1 MKIIQVAHALHPTD
15 AASRQLLSMDLILQ
29 DLGYKTAIY
38 AHKRDDRLKSRARLM
53 GDFFSEPEDIV
64 IYHMTTGTSFNR
76 WVWNYPQK
84 IVLFYHNIT
93 PARYFFGNAWG
104 SWLKC
109 LRGRH
114 DLKKIAR
121 RTLFA
126 WGASEYSRR
135 ELEAA
140 GIVRTAVLP
149 IVVDPET
156 YTERGEDETVL
167 KYRDGRV
174 NLLVVGR
181 GVPHKKQDEAIE
193 AAAWYRDHISPDIRL
208 VLIGNI
214 KPSYEKKL
222 RALVRKR
229 GMEEH
234 VLFAGQVSDE
244 TLCTWYR
251 IADGLLCLS
260 EHEGFCV
267 PLVEAMIF
275 GLPIFAKPA
284 AAVPETLGGAG
295 ILLPDAAPRSVAET
309 VRRTLSDELA
319 LARLI
324 KGRAERLAAFSL
336 ENVARRLAM
345 DMIKIMDL
353 AGKERQA

>member
-15 AASRQLLSMDLILQ
+15 AASRQLLNMDKILRA
-29 DLGYKTAIY
+29 LGYETEMY
-38 AHKRDDRLKSRARLM
+38 AHRLDESLAERVGLM
-53 GDFFSEPEDIV
+53 GDFSADPEDIV

-76 WVWNYPQK
+76 WVWNYPRK

-93 PARYFFGNAWG
+93 PARFFFGNAWG

-114 DLKKIAR
+114 DLKTIAKN
-121 RTLFA
+121 TFFA
-126 WGASEYSRR
+126 WGASEYSRQ
-135 ELEAA
+135 ELENA
-140 GIVRTAVLP
+140 GIKRTAVLP
-149 IVVDPET
+149 IIVEPET
-156 YTERGEDETVL
+156 YTTRGEDESVL
-167 KYRDGRV
+167 RYKDGRL

-222 RALVRKR
+222 RVLVKKR
-229 GMEEH
+229 GMEEN
-234 VLFAGQVSDE
+234 VLFAGQVTDE
-244 TLCTWYR
+244 ALCTWYR

-267 PLVEAMIF
+267 PLIEAMIF
-275 GLPIFAKPA
+275 GLPIFAKSA
-284 AAVPETLGGAG
+284 AAVPETLGNAG
-295 ILLPDAAPRSVAET
+295 VLLSDTSPQGVAEA
-309 VRRTLSDELA
+309 VRRTMADELA
-319 LARLI
+319 LARLK
-324 KGRAERLAAFSL
+324 KGRAERLAAFSP
-336 ENVARRLAM
+336 ENVKSQLEADMKEIVRLW
-345 DMIKIMDL
+345 
-353 AGKERQA
+353 QA

>member
-15 AASRQLLSMDLILQ
+15 AASRQLLNMDKLLREI
-29 DLGYKTAIY
+29 GYDTAMY
-38 AHKRDDRLKSRARLM
+38 AHRLDERLTERVGLM
-53 GDFFSEPEDIV
+53 GDFSASLEDIV

-76 WVWNYPQK
+76 WVWKYPRK
-84 IVLFYHNIT
+84 VVLFYHNIT

-104 SWLKC
+104 SWFKC

-114 DLKKIAR
+114 DLRKIAKN
-121 RTLFA
+121 TFFA

-135 ELEAA
+135 ELEET
-140 GIVRTAVLP
+140 GIARTAVLP
-149 IVVDPET
+149 IVVEPET
-156 YTERGEDETVL
+156 YTARGEDESVL
-167 KYRDGRV
+167 RYKDGRL

-193 AAAWYRDHISPDIRL
+193 AAAWYKAHISPDIRL

-222 RALVRKR
+222 HALVQKR
-229 GMEEH
+229 GMEEN
-234 VLFAGQVSDE
+234 VLFAGQVTDE
-244 TLCTWYR
+244 ALCTWYR

-267 PLVEAMIF
+267 PLIEAMIF

-295 ILLPDAAPRSVAET
+295 VLLSDTSPQGVAEA
-309 VRRTLSDELA
+309 VRRTMTDELA
-319 LARLI
+319 LARLK
-324 KGRAERLAAFSL
+324 KGRAERLAAFSPENARSRL
-336 ENVARRLAM
+336 EADMKEIVRLW
-345 DMIKIMDL
+345 
-353 AGKERQA
+353 QA

>member
-15 AASRQLLSMDLILQ
+15 AASRQLLNMDKILRT
-29 DLGYKTAIY
+29 LGYETAMY
-38 AHKRDDRLKSRARLM
+38 AHRLDESLAERVGLM
-53 GDFFSEPEDIV
+53 GDFSADLEDIV

-76 WVWNYPQK
+76 WVWNYPRK
-84 IVLFYHNIT
+84 VVLFYHNIT

-114 DLKKIAR
+114 DLKTIAKN
-121 RTLFA
+121 TFFA
-126 WGASEYSRR
+126 WGASEYSRQ
-135 ELEAA
+135 ELKDV
-140 GIVRTAVLP
+140 GIAQTAVLP
-149 IVVDPET
+149 IVVEPET
-156 YTERGEDETVL
+156 YTTRGEDESVL
-167 KYRDGRV
+167 RYKDGRL

-193 AAAWYRDHISPDIRL
+193 AAAWYRDHVSPDIRL

-222 RALVRKR
+222 RDLVKKR
-229 GMEEH
+229 GMEEN
-234 VLFAGQVSDE
+234 VLFAGQVTDE
-244 TLCTWYR
+244 ELCTWYR

-267 PLVEAMIF
+267 PLIEAMIF

-284 AAVPETLGGAG
+284 AAVPETLGSAG
-295 ILLPDAAPRSVAET
+295 VLLSDTSPQGIAEA
-309 VRRTLSDELA
+309 VRRTMADELA
-319 LARLI
+319 LARLK
-324 KGRAERLAAFSL
+324 KGRTERLAVFSPVNVKSRL
-336 ENVARRLAM
+336 EA
-345 DMIKIMDL
+345 DM
-353 AGKERQA
+353 KEIVCLWQA

>member
-1 MKIIQVAHALHPTD
+1 MKIIQVAHALHPMD
-15 AASRQLLSMDLILQ
+15 AASRQLLSMDTILKE
-29 DLGYKTAIY
+29 LGYDTAVY
-38 AHKRDDRLKSRARLM
+38 THKRDERLAERARLM
-53 GDFFSEPEDIV
+53 GEFSASPEDIV

-76 WVWNYPQK
+76 RVWNYPRK
-84 IVLFYHNIT
+84 IVLYYHNIT

-109 LRGRH
+109 LRGRS

-121 RTLFA
+121 NTFFA

-135 ELEAA
+135 ELAEL
-140 GIVRTAVLP
+140 GIPNTAVLP
-149 IVVDPET
+149 IVVEPEK
-156 YTERGEDETVL
+156 YTGRGTDSSVL

-181 GVPHKKQDEAIE
+181 GVPHKKQDEAVE
-193 AAAWYRDHISPDIRL
+193 AAAWYRAHISPDIRL
-208 VLIGNI
+208 VVIGNI
-214 KPSYEKKL
+214 KPGYEKKL
-222 RALVRKR
+222 RALVGKL
-229 GMEEH
+229 GMEDH

-251 IADGLLCLS
+251 IADGLISMS

-267 PLVEAMIF
+267 PLVEAMVF

-295 ILLPDAAPRSVAET
+295 VLLSDATPRGVAET
-309 VRRTLSDELA
+309 VRRTLSDKEA
-319 LARLI
+319 LAKLAEGRQRRLAELSCTST
-324 KGRAERLAAFSL
+324 AERLASDMT
-336 ENVARRLAM
+336 EIIRLW
-345 DMIKIMDL
+345 
-353 AGKERQA
+353 KEQQR

>member
-15 AASRQLLSMDLILQ
+15 AASRQLLNMDKILRA
-29 DLGYKTAIY
+29 LGYETEMY
-38 AHKRDDRLKSRARLM
+38 AHRLDESLAERVGLM
-53 GDFFSEPEDIV
+53 GDFSADPEDIV

-76 WVWNYPQK
+76 WVWNYPRK

-93 PARYFFGNAWG
+93 PARFFFGNAWG

-114 DLKKIAR
+114 DLKTIAKN
-121 RTLFA
+121 TFFA
-126 WGASEYSRR
+126 WGASEYSRQ
-135 ELEAA
+135 ELENA
-140 GIVRTAVLP
+140 GIKRAAVLP
-149 IVVDPET
+149 IVVEPET
-156 YTERGEDETVL
+156 YTTRGEDESVL
-167 KYRDGRV
+167 RYRDGRL

-222 RALVRKR
+222 RVLVKKR
-229 GMEEH
+229 GMEEN
-234 VLFAGQVSDE
+234 VLFAGQVTDE
-244 TLCTWYR
+244 ALCTWYR

-267 PLVEAMIF
+267 PLIEAMIF
-275 GLPIFAKPA
+275 GLPIFAKSA

-295 ILLPDAAPRSVAET
+295 VLLSDTSPQGVAEA
-309 VRRTLSDELA
+309 VRRTMADELA
-319 LARLI
+319 LARLK
-324 KGRAERLAAFSL
+324 KGRAERLAAFSP
-336 ENVARRLAM
+336 ENVKSQLEADMKEIVRLW
-345 DMIKIMDL
+345 
-353 AGKERQA
+353 QA

>member
-15 AASRQLLSMDLILQ
+15 AASRQLLNMDKILRE
-29 DLGYKTAIY
+29 LGYETEMY
-38 AHKRDDRLKSRARLM
+38 AHRLDESLAERVGLM
-53 GDFFSEPEDIV
+53 GDFSADPEDIV

-76 WVWNYPQK
+76 WVWNYPRK

-93 PARYFFGNAWG
+93 PARFFFGNAWG

-114 DLKKIAR
+114 DLKTIAKN
-121 RTLFA
+121 TFFA
-126 WGASEYSRR
+126 WGASAYSRQ
-135 ELEAA
+135 ELEKA
-140 GIVRTAVLP
+140 GIKRTAVLP
-149 IVVDPET
+149 IIVEPET
-156 YTERGEDETVL
+156 YTTRGEDESVL
-167 KYRDGRV
+167 RYKDGRL

-222 RALVRKR
+222 RVLVKKR
-229 GMEEH
+229 GMEEN
-234 VLFAGQVSDE
+234 VLFAGQVTDE
-244 TLCTWYR
+244 ALCTWYR

-267 PLVEAMIF
+267 PLIEAMIF

-284 AAVPETLGGAG
+284 AAVPETLGSAG
-295 ILLPDAAPRSVAET
+295 VLLSDTSPQGVAEA
-309 VRRTLSDELA
+309 VRRTMADELA
-319 LARLI
+319 LARLK
-324 KGRAERLAAFSL
+324 KGRAERLAAFSP
-336 ENVARRLAM
+336 ENVKSQLEADMKEIVRLW
-345 DMIKIMDL
+345 
-353 AGKERQA
+353 QA

>member
-1 MKIIQVAHALHPTD
+1 MKIIQIAHALHPTD
-15 AASRQLLSMDLILQ
+15 AASRQLLNMDKILQ
-29 DLGYKTAIY
+29 ELGYETKMY
-38 AHKRDDRLKSRARLM
+38 AHRLDESLAGRVGLM
-53 GDFFSEPEDIV
+53 GDFSAEPEDIV

-76 WVWNYPQK
+76 WVWNYPRK
-84 IVLFYHNIT
+84 IALFYHNIT

-104 SWLKC
+104 SWIKC

-114 DLKKIAR
+114 DLKRIAR
-121 RTLFA
+121 NSFFA

-135 ELEAA
+135 ELEAV
-140 GIVRTAVLP
+140 GIERTAVLP
-149 IVVDPET
+149 IVVEPET
-156 YTERGEDETVL
+156 YTGRGEDEAVL
-167 KYRDGRV
+167 RYNDGRL

-193 AAAWYRDHISPDIRL
+193 AAAWYRDNISSDIRL
-208 VLIGNI
+208 VIIGNI

-222 RALVRKR
+222 HDLVRKH
-229 GMEEH
+229 GMEEN
-234 VLFAGQVSDE
+234 VLFTGQVSDE
-244 TLCTWYR
+244 ALCTWYR

-295 ILLPDAAPRSVAET
+295 VLLSDTSPAGVADT
-309 VRRTLSDELA
+309 VRQTLTDELA
-319 LARLI
+319 LARLK
-324 KGRAERLAAFSL
+324 KGRAERLDAFSPGKVK
-336 ENVARRLAM
+336 ERLAE
-345 DMIKIMDL
+345 DM
-353 AGKERQA
+353 KEIVRLWQA

>member
-15 AASRQLLSMDLILQ
+15 AASRQLLNMDKLLRA
-29 DLGYKTAIY
+29 LGYKTAMY
-38 AHKRDDRLKSRARLM
+38 AHKLDGSLAGRVARM
-53 GDFFSEPEDIV
+53 EDFAAAPEDVV

-76 WVWNYPQK
+76 WVWNYPRK
-84 IVLFYHNIT
+84 VVLFYHNIT

-114 DLKKIAR
+114 DLKKIASNSF
-121 RTLFA
+121 FA

-135 ELEAA
+135 ELEAV
-140 GIVRTAVLP
+140 GVEKTSVLP
-149 IVVDPET
+149 IVVEPKT
-156 YTERGEDETVL
+156 YMGQGEDGTVL
-167 KYRDGRV
+167 RYQDGRL

-193 AAAWYRDHISPDIRL
+193 AAAWYRDHISSDIRL

-222 RALVRKR
+222 HALVKKR
-229 GMEEH
+229 GMEEY
-234 VLFAGQVSDE
+234 VLFAGQITDE
-244 TLCTWYR
+244 ALCTWYR

-284 AAVPETLGGAG
+284 AAIPETLGSAG
-295 ILLPDAAPRSVAET
+295 VLLSDTSPQGVAEA
-309 VRRTLSDELA
+309 VRRTLADELA
-319 LARLI
+319 LVRLK
-324 KGRAERLAAFSL
+324 KGRAERLAVFSPGSVKARL
-336 ENVARRLAM
+336 EADMKEIVRLW
-345 DMIKIMDL
+345 
-353 AGKERQA
+353 QA

>member
-15 AASRQLLSMDLILQ
+15 AASRQLLNMDKILRE
-29 DLGYKTAIY
+29 LGYETEMY
-38 AHKRDDRLKSRARLM
+38 AHRLDESLAERVGLM
-53 GDFFSEPEDIV
+53 GDFSADPEDIV

-76 WVWNYPQK
+76 WVWNYPRK

-93 PARYFFGNAWG
+93 PARFFFGNAWG

-114 DLKKIAR
+114 DLKTIAKN
-121 RTLFA
+121 TFFA
-126 WGASEYSRR
+126 WGASEYSRQ
-135 ELEAA
+135 ELENA
-140 GIVRTAVLP
+140 GIKRTAVLP
-149 IVVDPET
+149 IVVEPET
-156 YTERGEDETVL
+156 YTMRGEDESVL
-167 KYRDGRV
+167 RYKDGRL

-193 AAAWYRDHISPDIRL
+193 ATAWYRDHISPDIRL

-222 RALVRKR
+222 RVLVKKR
-229 GMEEH
+229 GMEEN
-234 VLFAGQVSDE
+234 VLFAGQVTDE
-244 TLCTWYR
+244 ALCTWYR

-267 PLVEAMIF
+267 PLIEAMIF
-275 GLPIFAKPA
+275 GLPIFAKSA

-295 ILLPDAAPRSVAET
+295 VLLSDTSPQGVAEA
-309 VRRTLSDELA
+309 VRRTMADELA
-319 LARLI
+319 LARLK
-324 KGRAERLAAFSL
+324 KGRAERLAAFSP
-336 ENVARRLAM
+336 ENVKSQLEADMKEIVRLW
-345 DMIKIMDL
+345 
-353 AGKERQA
+353 QA

>member
-15 AASRQLLSMDLILQ
+15 AASRQLLNMDKILRE
-29 DLGYKTAIY
+29 LGYETEMY
-38 AHKRDDRLKSRARLM
+38 AHRLDESLAGRVGLM
-53 GDFFSEPEDIV
+53 GDFSADPEDIV

-76 WVWNYPQK
+76 WVWNYPRK

-114 DLKKIAR
+114 DLKTIAKN
-121 RTLFA
+121 TFFA
-126 WGASEYSRR
+126 WGASEYSRQ
-135 ELEAA
+135 ELENA
-140 GIVRTAVLP
+140 GIKRTAVLP
-149 IVVDPET
+149 IVVEPET
-156 YTERGEDETVL
+156 YTTRGEDESVL
-167 KYRDGRV
+167 RYKDGRL

-181 GVPHKKQDEAIE
+181 GVPHKKQDEVIE
-193 AAAWYRDHISPDIRL
+193 ATAWYRDHISPNIRL

-222 RALVRKR
+222 RVLVKKR
-229 GMEEH
+229 GMEEN
-234 VLFAGQVSDE
+234 VLFAGQVTDE
-244 TLCTWYR
+244 ALCTWYR

-267 PLVEAMIF
+267 PLIEAMIF
-275 GLPIFAKPA
+275 GLPIFAKSA

-295 ILLPDAAPRSVAET
+295 VLLSDTSPQGVAEA
-309 VRRTLSDELA
+309 VRRTMADELA
-319 LARLI
+319 LARLK
-324 KGRAERLAAFSL
+324 KGRAERLAAFSP
-336 ENVARRLAM
+336 ENVKSRLEA
-345 DMIKIMDL
+345 DM
-353 AGKERQA
+353 KEIVRLWQA

>member
-15 AASRQLLSMDLILQ
+15 AASRQLLNMDKILRE
-29 DLGYKTAIY
+29 LGYETEMY
-38 AHKRDDRLKSRARLM
+38 AHRLDESLAERVGLM
-53 GDFFSEPEDIV
+53 GDFSADPEDIV

-76 WVWNYPQK
+76 WVWNYPRK

-93 PARYFFGNAWG
+93 PARFFFGNAWG

-114 DLKKIAR
+114 DLKTIAKN
-121 RTLFA
+121 TFFA
-126 WGASEYSRR
+126 WGASEYSRQ
-135 ELEAA
+135 ELEKA
-140 GIVRTAVLP
+140 GIKRTAVLP
-149 IVVDPET
+149 IVVEPET
-156 YTERGEDETVL
+156 YTTRGEDESVL
-167 KYRDGRV
+167 RYKDGRL

-193 AAAWYRDHISPDIRL
+193 ATAWYRDHISPDIRL

-222 RALVRKR
+222 RVLVKKR
-229 GMEEH
+229 GMEEN
-234 VLFAGQVSDE
+234 VLFAEQVTDE
-244 TLCTWYR
+244 ALCTWYR

-267 PLVEAMIF
+267 PLIEAMIF

-295 ILLPDAAPRSVAET
+295 VLLSNKSPQGVAEA
-309 VRRTLSDELA
+309 VRRTMTDELA
-319 LARLI
+319 LARLK

-336 ENVARRLAM
+336 EKVKSRLDA
-345 DMIKIMDL
+345 DM
-353 AGKERQA
+353 KEIVRLWQA

>member
-15 AASRQLLSMDLILQ
+15 AASRQLLHMDEILQ
-29 DLGYKTAIY
+29 ELGYETAIY
-38 AHKRDDRLKSRARLM
+38 AHRADERLADRVGRM
-53 GDFFSEPEDIV
+53 GDFEAEPGNIV

-76 WVWNYPQK
+76 WVWNYPRK

-114 DLKKIAR
+114 DLKKIAKN
-121 RTLFA
+121 TFFA

-135 ELEAA
+135 ELEAV
-140 GIVRTAVLP
+140 GVERTAVLP
-149 IVVDPET
+149 IVVEPET
-156 YTERGEDETVL
+156 YTGRGEDESVL
-167 KYRDGRV
+167 RYQDGRL

-193 AAAWYRDHISPDIRL
+193 AAAWYRDNISKDIRL
-208 VLIGNI
+208 VIIGNI

-222 RALVRKR
+222 HALVRER
-229 GMEEH
+229 GMEEN
-234 VLFAGQVSDE
+234 VLFAGQISDE
-244 TLCTWYR
+244 ALCTWYR

-295 ILLPDAAPRSVAET
+295 VLLSDSSPAAVAMA
-309 VRRTLSDELA
+309 VRQTLADELA
-319 LARLI
+319 LARLK
-324 KGRAERLAAFSL
+324 KGRAERLSAFSFERTKAKL
-336 ENVARRLAM
+336 DE
-345 DMIKIMDL
+345 DMRQIVRMWE
-353 AGKERQA
+353 KERQA

>member
-15 AASRQLLSMDLILQ
+15 AASRQLLNMDKLLRE
-29 DLGYKTAIY
+29 LGYDTAMY
-38 AHKRDDRLKSRARLM
+38 AHRLDERLTERVGLM
-53 GDFFSEPEDIV
+53 GDFSASLEDIV

-76 WVWNYPQK
+76 WVWKYPRK
-84 IVLFYHNIT
+84 VVLFYHNIT

-104 SWLKC
+104 SWFKC

-114 DLKKIAR
+114 DLKKIAKN
-121 RTLFA
+121 TFFA

-135 ELEAA
+135 ELEAT
-140 GIVRTAVLP
+140 GIDQTAVLP
-149 IVVDPET
+149 IVVEPET
-156 YTERGEDETVL
+156 YTERGEDESVL
-167 KYRDGRV
+167 RYKDGSL

-181 GVPHKKQDEAIE
+181 GVPHKKQEEAIE
-193 AAAWYRDHISPDIRL
+193 AAAWYRNHISPDIRL

-222 RALVRKR
+222 HALVQKR
-229 GMEEH
+229 GMEGN
-234 VLFAGQVSDE
+234 VLFAGQVTDE
-244 TLCTWYR
+244 ALCTWYR

-267 PLVEAMIF
+267 PLIEAMIF

-295 ILLPDAAPRSVAET
+295 VLLSDTSPQGVAEA
-309 VRRTLSDELA
+309 VRRTMTDELA
-319 LARLI
+319 LARLK
-324 KGRAERLAAFSL
+324 KGRAERLAAFSP
-336 ENVARRLAM
+336 ENVRLRLEA
-345 DMIKIMDL
+345 DM
-353 AGKERQA
+353 KEIVRLWQA

>member
-1 MKIIQVAHALHPTD
+1 MKLIQVAHALHPTD
-15 AASRQLLSMDLILQ
+15 AASRQLLSMDMILKG
-29 DLGYKTAIY
+29 LGYDAAIY
-38 AHKRDDRLKSRARLM
+38 AHKRDERLADRAKLL
-53 GDFFSEPEDIV
+53 GEFSSAPEDIV

-76 WVWNYPQK
+76 WVWNYPSK

-93 PARYFFGNAWG
+93 PARFFFGNAWG

-114 DLKKIAR
+114 DLKRVAR
-121 RTLFA
+121 NTFFA

-135 ELEAA
+135 ELESV
-140 GIVRTAVLP
+140 GIARTSVLP
-149 IVVDPET
+149 IVVEPET
-156 YTERGEDETVL
+156 YTLYGEDESVL

-193 AAAWYRDHISPDIRL
+193 ATAWYREHISPDIRL

-222 RALVRKR
+222 HALVKKLR
-229 GMEEH
+229 MDEH
-234 VLFAGQVSDE
+234 VLFAGHVSDE

-284 AAVPETLGGAG
+284 AAVPETLGSAG
-295 ILLPDAAPRSVAET
+295 VLLSDATPRGVAEKIHD
-309 VRRTLSDELA
+309 TLSDELA
-319 LARLI
+319 MARL
-324 KGRAERLAAFSL
+324 KRGRTERLAMFSS
-336 ENVARRLAM
+336 ENVRAKLATDMEEILRLR
-345 DMIKIMDL
+345 K
-353 AGKERQA
+353 KERQA

>member
-15 AASRQLLSMDLILQ
+15 AASRQLLNMDKILRA
-29 DLGYKTAIY
+29 LGYETEMY
-38 AHKRDDRLKSRARLM
+38 AHRLDESLAERVGLM
-53 GDFFSEPEDIV
+53 GDFSADPEDIV

-76 WVWNYPQK
+76 WVWNYPRK

-93 PARYFFGNAWG
+93 PARFFFGNAWG

-114 DLKKIAR
+114 DLKTIAKN
-121 RTLFA
+121 TFFA
-126 WGASEYSRR
+126 WGASEYSRQ
-135 ELEAA
+135 ELENA
-140 GIVRTAVLP
+140 GIKRTAVLP
-149 IVVDPET
+149 IVVEPET
-156 YTERGEDETVL
+156 YTMRGEDESVL
-167 KYRDGRV
+167 RYKDGRL

-222 RALVRKR
+222 RVLVKKR
-229 GMEEH
+229 GMEEN
-234 VLFAGQVSDE
+234 VLFAGQVTDE
-244 TLCTWYR
+244 ALCTWYR

-267 PLVEAMIF
+267 PLIEAMIF
-275 GLPIFAKPA
+275 GLPIFAKLA
-284 AAVPETLGGAG
+284 AAVPETLGSAG
-295 ILLPDAAPRSVAET
+295 VLLSDTSPQGVAEA
-309 VRRTLSDELA
+309 VRRTMADELA
-319 LARLI
+319 LARLK
-324 KGRAERLAAFSL
+324 KGRAERLAAFSP
-336 ENVARRLAM
+336 ENVKSQLEADMKEIVRLW
-345 DMIKIMDL
+345 
-353 AGKERQA
+353 QA

>member
-15 AASRQLLSMDLILQ
+15 AASRQLLNMDKILRE
-29 DLGYKTAIY
+29 LGYETEMY
-38 AHKRDDRLKSRARLM
+38 AHRLDESLADRVGLM
-53 GDFFSEPEDIV
+53 GDFSADPEDIV

-76 WVWNYPQK
+76 WVWNYPRK

-114 DLKKIAR
+114 DLKTIAKN
-121 RTLFA
+121 TFFA
-126 WGASEYSRR
+126 WGASEYSRQ
-135 ELEAA
+135 ELENA
-140 GIVRTAVLP
+140 GIKRTAVLP
-149 IVVDPET
+149 IVVEPET
-156 YTERGEDETVL
+156 YTMRGEDESVL
-167 KYRDGRV
+167 RYKDGRL

-222 RALVRKR
+222 RVLVKKR
-229 GMEEH
+229 GMEEN
-234 VLFAGQVSDE
+234 VLFAGQVTDE
-244 TLCTWYR
+244 ALCTWYR

-267 PLVEAMIF
+267 PLIEAMIF
-275 GLPIFAKPA
+275 GLPIFAKSA

-295 ILLPDAAPRSVAET
+295 VLLSDTSPQGVAEA
-309 VRRTLSDELA
+309 VRRTMADELA
-319 LARLI
+319 LARLK
-324 KGRAERLAAFSL
+324 KGRAERLAAFSP
-336 ENVARRLAM
+336 ENVKSQLEADMKEIVRLW
-345 DMIKIMDL
+345 
-353 AGKERQA
+353 QA

>member
-15 AASRQLLSMDLILQ
+15 AASRQLLNMDKILRE
-29 DLGYKTAIY
+29 LGYETEMY
-38 AHKRDDRLKSRARLM
+38 AHRLDESLAGRVGLM
-53 GDFFSEPEDIV
+53 GDFYADPEDIV

-76 WVWNYPQK
+76 WVWNYPRK

-93 PARYFFGNAWG
+93 PARFFFGNAWG

-114 DLKKIAR
+114 DLKTIAKN
-121 RTLFA
+121 TFFA
-126 WGASEYSRR
+126 WGASEYSRQ
-135 ELEAA
+135 ELENA
-140 GIVRTAVLP
+140 GIKRTAVLP
-149 IVVDPET
+149 IVVEPET
-156 YTERGEDETVL
+156 YTTRGEDESVL
-167 KYRDGRV
+167 RYKDGRL

-222 RALVRKR
+222 RVLVKKR
-229 GMEEH
+229 GMEEN
-234 VLFAGQVSDE
+234 VLFAGQVTDE
-244 TLCTWYR
+244 ALCTWYR

-267 PLVEAMIF
+267 PLIEAMIF
-275 GLPIFAKPA
+275 GLPIFAKSA
-284 AAVPETLGGAG
+284 AAVPETLGNAG
-295 ILLPDAAPRSVAET
+295 VLLSDTSPQGVAEA
-309 VRRTLSDELA
+309 VRRTMADELA
-319 LARLI
+319 LARLK
-324 KGRAERLAAFSL
+324 KGRAERLAAFSP
-336 ENVARRLAM
+336 ENVKSQLEADMKEIVRLW
-345 DMIKIMDL
+345 
-353 AGKERQA
+353 QA

>member
-15 AASRQLLSMDLILQ
+15 AASRQLLNMDRLLRE
-29 DLGYKTAIY
+29 LGYETAMY
-38 AHKRDDRLKSRARLM
+38 AHRVDERLADRVGLM
-53 GDFFSEPEDIV
+53 GDFAAVPEDIV

-76 WVWNYPQK
+76 WVWKYPGK

-114 DLKKIAR
+114 DLKKIVKN
-121 RTLFA
+121 TFFA
-126 WGASEYSRR
+126 WGASEYSRK
-135 ELEAA
+135 ELEEA
-140 GIVRTAVLP
+140 GVARTAVLP
-149 IVVDPET
+149 IVVEPET
-156 YTERGEDETVL
+156 YTGRGEDESVL
-167 KYRDGRV
+167 SYRDGRL

-181 GVPHKKQDEAIE
+181 GVPHNKQDEAIE
-193 AAAWYRDHISPDIRL
+193 AAAWYRDNISPDVRL
-208 VLIGNI
+208 VIIGNI
-214 KPSYEKKL
+214 KPGYEKKL
-222 RALVRKR
+222 HALVRKL
-229 GMEEH
+229 GMEEN
-234 VLFAGQVSDE
+234 VLFAGQVTDE
-244 TLCTWYR
+244 ALCTWYR

-295 ILLPDAAPRSVAET
+295 VLLSDTSPRGVAEA
-309 VRRTLSDELA
+309 VRRTLADELA
-319 LARLI
+319 LARLR
-324 KGRAERLAAFSL
+324 KGRAERLEAFSPERVKSKL
-336 ENVARRLAM
+336 EADMKEIVRLW
-345 DMIKIMDL
+345 KV
-353 AGKERQA
+353 

>member
-15 AASRQLLSMDLILQ
+15 AASRQLLNMDKILRE
-29 DLGYKTAIY
+29 LGYETAMY
-38 AHKRDDRLKSRARLM
+38 AHRLDESLAGRVGLM
-53 GDFFSEPEDIV
+53 GDFAAEPEDVV

-76 WVWNYPQK
+76 WVWKYPRK

-93 PARYFFGNAWG
+93 PARFFFGNAWG
-104 SWLKC
+104 SWFKC

-121 RTLFA
+121 NTLFA

-135 ELEAA
+135 ELEEV
-140 GIVRTAVLP
+140 GVERTAVLP
-149 IVVDPET
+149 IVVEPQM
-156 YTERGEDETVL
+156 YTGRGEDKDVL
-167 KYRDGRV
+167 RYKDGRL

-193 AAAWYRDHISPDIRL
+193 AVAWYRENISPDIRL

-222 RALVRKR
+222 HSLVKKR
-229 GMEEH
+229 GVEEH
-234 VLFAGQVSDE
+234 VLFEGQITDE
-244 TLCTWYR
+244 ALCTWYR

-267 PLVEAMIF
+267 PLIEAMIF
-275 GLPIFAKPA
+275 GLPIFAKSA

-295 ILLPDAAPRSVAET
+295 VLLSDTSPQGVAEA
-309 VRRTLSDELA
+309 VRRTMNDELA
-319 LARLI
+319 LARLR
-324 KGRAERLAAFSL
+324 KGRAERLAAFSP
-336 ENVARRLAM
+336 ENVKLRLEA
-345 DMIKIMDL
+345 DM
-353 AGKERQA
+353 KEIVRLWQS

>member
-15 AASRQLLSMDLILQ
+15 AASRQLLAMDALLSE
-29 DLGYKTAIY
+29 LGYDTAMY
-38 AHKRDDRLKSRARLM
+38 AHKLDERLAGRVGAM
-53 GDFFSEPEDIV
+53 GEFAAASENIV

-76 WVWNYPQK
+76 WVWDYPHK

-109 LRGRH
+109 LRGRR

-121 RTLFA
+121 NTLFA

-135 ELEAA
+135 ELEEA
-140 GIVRTAVLP
+140 GIGRTSVLP
-149 IVVDPET
+149 IVVKPET
-156 YTERGEDETVL
+156 YTGRGEDEAAL
-167 KYRDGRV
+167 RYRDGRL
-174 NLLVVGR
+174 NLIVVGR

-193 AAAWYRDHISPDIRL
+193 AAAWYRDHISSDIRL

-222 RALVRKR
+222 HALVKKR
-229 GMEEH
+229 GMEDH
-234 VLFAGQVSDE
+234 VLFAGQVTDE

-251 IADGLLCLS
+251 VADGLLCLS

-267 PLVEAMIF
+267 PLIEAMIF
-275 GLPIFAKPA
+275 GVPIFAKPA
-284 AAVPETLGGAG
+284 AAVPETLGDAG
-295 ILLPDAAPRSVAET
+295 VLLSDTTPAGVAEA
-309 VRRTLSDELA
+309 VRRTLTDELA
-319 LARLI
+319 LARLK
-324 KGRAERLAAFSL
+324 KGRAERLAAFSPEKAKKQL
-336 ENVARRLAM
+336 AADMKEIVRLW
-345 DMIKIMDL
+345 
-353 AGKERQA
+353 QA

>member
-15 AASRQLLSMDLILQ
+15 AASRQLLNMDKILRE
-29 DLGYKTAIY
+29 LGYETEMY
-38 AHKRDDRLKSRARLM
+38 AHRLDESLAERVGLM
-53 GDFFSEPEDIV
+53 GDFSADPEDIV

-76 WVWNYPQK
+76 WVWNYPRK

-93 PARYFFGNAWG
+93 PARFFFGNAWG

-114 DLKKIAR
+114 DLKTIAKN
-121 RTLFA
+121 TFFA
-126 WGASEYSRR
+126 WGASEYSRQ
-135 ELEAA
+135 ELENA
-140 GIVRTAVLP
+140 GIKRTAVLP
-149 IVVDPET
+149 IVVEPET
-156 YTERGEDETVL
+156 YTMRGEDESVL
-167 KYRDGRV
+167 RYKDGRL

-222 RALVRKR
+222 RVLVKKR
-229 GMEEH
+229 GMEEN
-234 VLFAGQVSDE
+234 VLFAGQVTDE
-244 TLCTWYR
+244 ALCTWYR

-267 PLVEAMIF
+267 PLIEAMIF
-275 GLPIFAKPA
+275 GLPIFAKSA

-295 ILLPDAAPRSVAET
+295 VLLSDTSPQGVAEA
-309 VRRTLSDELA
+309 VRRTMADELA
-319 LARLI
+319 LARLK
-324 KGRAERLAAFSL
+324 KGRAERLAAFSP
-336 ENVARRLAM
+336 ENVKSQLEADMKEIVRLW
-345 DMIKIMDL
+345 
-353 AGKERQA
+353 QA

>member
-1 MKIIQVAHALHPTD
+1 MKIIQIAHALHPTD
-15 AASRQLLSMDLILQ
+15 AASRQLLNMDKVLRE
-29 DLGYKTAIY
+29 LGYETAMY
-38 AHKRDDRLKSRARLM
+38 ASRLDENLAGRVGMM
-53 GDFFSEPEDIV
+53 GDFSADPEDIV

-76 WVWNYPQK
+76 WVWNYPRK

-93 PARYFFGNAWG
+93 PAHYFFGNAWG

-114 DLKKIAR
+114 DLKKIAQN
-121 RTLFA
+121 TLFA

-135 ELEAA
+135 ELVEA
-140 GIVRTAVLP
+140 GIARTAVLP
-149 IVVDPET
+149 IVVEPEI
-156 YTERGEDETVL
+156 YTGRGEDESL
-167 KYRDGRV
+167 LRYRDGRL

-193 AAAWYRDHISPDIRL
+193 AADWYRKHISPDIRL

-222 RALVRKR
+222 HALVKKR
-229 GMEEH
+229 GMEDH
-234 VLFAGQVSDE
+234 VLFAGQVTDE
-244 TLCTWYR
+244 ALCTWYR

-295 ILLPDAAPRSVAET
+295 VLLSDTSPQGVAEA
-309 VRRTLSDELA
+309 VRQTLTDELA
-319 LARLI
+319 LARLK
-324 KGRAERLAAFSL
+324 KGRAERLAAFSPEMVKSRL
-336 ENVARRLAM
+336 ESDMKEMVRLWQ
-345 DMIKIMDL
+345 
-353 AGKERQA
+353 QA

>member
-15 AASRQLLSMDLILQ
+15 AASRQLLNMDKILRE
-29 DLGYKTAIY
+29 LGYETEMY
-38 AHKRDDRLKSRARLM
+38 AHRLDESLAERVGLM
-53 GDFFSEPEDIV
+53 GDFSADPKDIV

-76 WVWNYPQK
+76 WVWNYPRK

-114 DLKKIAR
+114 DLKTIAKN
-121 RTLFA
+121 TFFA
-126 WGASEYSRR
+126 WGASEYSRQ
-135 ELEAA
+135 ELENA
-140 GIVRTAVLP
+140 GIKRTAVLP
-149 IVVDPET
+149 IVVEPET
-156 YTERGEDETVL
+156 YTTRGEDESVL
-167 KYRDGRV
+167 RYTDGRL

-222 RALVRKR
+222 RVLVKKR
-229 GMEEH
+229 GMEEN
-234 VLFAGQVSDE
+234 VLFAGQVTDE
-244 TLCTWYR
+244 ALCTWYR

-267 PLVEAMIF
+267 PLIEAMIF
-275 GLPIFAKPA
+275 GLPIFAKSA

-295 ILLPDAAPRSVAET
+295 VLLSDTSPQGVAEA
-309 VRRTLSDELA
+309 VRRTMADELA
-319 LARLI
+319 LARLK
-324 KGRAERLAAFSL
+324 KGRAERLAAFSP
-336 ENVARRLAM
+336 ENVKSQLEADMKEIVRLW
-345 DMIKIMDL
+345 
-353 AGKERQA
+353 QA

>member
-15 AASRQLLSMDLILQ
+15 AASRQLLNMDKILRE
-29 DLGYKTAIY
+29 LGYETTMY
-38 AHKRDDRLKSRARLM
+38 AHRLDESLAGSVGLM
-53 GDFFSEPEDIV
+53 GDFSAAPEDIV

-76 WVWNYPQK
+76 WVWKYPRK

-114 DLKKIAR
+114 DLKRIAR
-121 RTLFA
+121 NTFFA

-135 ELEAA
+135 ELEEA
-140 GIVRTAVLP
+140 GIARTSVLP
-149 IVVDPET
+149 IVVDPEV
-156 YTERGEDETVL
+156 YTGRGEDESVL
-167 KYRDGRV
+167 RCKDGRM
-174 NLLVVGR
+174 NLLMVGR

-193 AAAWYRDHISPDIRL
+193 AVAWYREHISPDIRL

-214 KPSYEKKL
+214 KPSCKKKL
-222 RALVRKR
+222 HALVKKLD
-229 GMEEH
+229 MEDY
-234 VLFAGQVSDE
+234 VLFAGQVTDE
-244 TLCTWYR
+244 ALCTWYR

-267 PLVEAMIF
+267 PLIEAMIF

-295 ILLPDAAPRSVAET
+295 VLLTDTSPQGVAEA
-309 VRRTLSDELA
+309 VRRTMADELA
-319 LARLI
+319 LERL
-324 KGRAERLAAFSL
+324 KNGRLEQLAAFSP
-336 ENVARRLAM
+336 ENVKWRIEADMKEIVRLW
-345 DMIKIMDL
+345 
-353 AGKERQA
+353 QA

>member
-15 AASRQLLSMDLILQ
+15 AASRQLLRMDGILREI
-29 DLGYKTAIY
+29 GYETAMY
-38 AHKRDDRLKSRARLM
+38 AHRLDESLAECVGLM
-53 GDFFSEPEDIV
+53 GDFHAEPQDIV

-76 WVWNYPQK
+76 WVWNYPRK

-93 PARYFFGNAWG
+93 PARFFFGNAWG

-114 DLKKIAR
+114 DLKTIAR
-121 RTLFA
+121 NTLFA

-135 ELEAA
+135 ELEEV
-140 GIVRTAVLP
+140 GIVRTGVLP
-149 IVVDPET
+149 IVVEPET
-156 YTERGEDETVL
+156 YMNRGLDESIRRY
-167 KYRDGRV
+167 KDGRL

-193 AAAWYRDHISPDIRL
+193 AVAWYRDHISTDIRL

-222 RALVRKR
+222 HALVKKL
-229 GMEEH
+229 GMEDN
-234 VLFAGQVSDE
+234 VLFAGQITDE
-244 TLCTWYR
+244 ALCAWYR

-267 PLVEAMIF
+267 PLIEAMIF
-275 GLPIFAKPA
+275 GLPIFAKAA

-295 ILLPDAAPRSVAET
+295 VLISDVSPQGVAET
-309 VRRTLSDELA
+309 VQRTLEDELA
-319 LARLI
+319 LARLK
-324 KGRAERLAAFSL
+324 KGRAERLAAFSP
-336 ENVARRLAM
+336 ENVRKRLER
-345 DMIKIMDL
+345 DMEEICSL
-353 AGKERQA
+353 WEAQA

>member
-1 MKIIQVAHALHPTD
+1 MKIIQVAHALHPVD
-15 AASRQLLSMDLILQ
+15 AASRQLLNMDKILRE
-29 DLGYKTAIY
+29 LGYETAMY
-38 AHKRDDRLKSRARLM
+38 AHRLDESLAGRVGLI
-53 GDFFSEPEDIV
+53 GDFSAAPEDIV

-76 WVWNYPQK
+76 WVWRYPRK
-84 IVLFYHNIT
+84 VVIFYHNIT

-104 SWLKC
+104 SWFKC
-109 LRGRH
+109 LRGRY
-114 DLKKIAR
+114 DLKKIVR
-121 RTLFA
+121 NTLFA

-135 ELEAA
+135 ELEEV
-140 GIVRTAVLP
+140 GVERTAVLP
-149 IVVDPET
+149 IVVEPDA
-156 YTERGEDETVL
+156 YTGRGEDEEVL
-167 KYRDGRV
+167 RYKDGRL

-193 AAAWYRDHISPDIRL
+193 AVAWYREHISSDIRL

-222 RALVRKR
+222 HALVKKS
-229 GMEEH
+229 GMEDY
-234 VLFAGQVSDE
+234 VLFTGQVTDE
-244 TLCTWYR
+244 ALCTWYR

-267 PLVEAMIF
+267 PLIEAMIF

-295 ILLPDAAPRSVAET
+295 VLLSNKSPQGVAEA
-309 VRRTLSDELA
+309 VRRTMTDELA
-319 LARLI
+319 LARLK

-336 ENVARRLAM
+336 EKVKSRLDA
-345 DMIKIMDL
+345 DM
-353 AGKERQA
+353 KEIVRLWQA